1 MCVGVDRCTSNH
13 NIRYTLPEVRYQMPW
28 EIREDSY
35 FQLGSNFME
44 DFMEEGASDPGRQ
57 NMQDGGSVPK
67 KRDFQPSRPNGAA
80 FFPPVPSFSLL
91 SLSLVFPS
99 PSLALSLSPPFLP
112 LSPSLLVWILFH
124 LLTLLFLLLLL
135 FTFSLL
141 PPLPLLLLPP
151 FLLP

>member
-1 MCVGVDRCTSNH
+1 MCVRVDRCTSNH

-67 KRDFQPSRPNGAA
+67 KRGFQPSRPNGAA

-91 SLSLVFPS
+91 SLWFSKLLSPSSSSPSSSSSFPS
-99 PSLALSLSPPFLP
+99 PLDYLVIIDGLTISENQRETQNMNLEASLQ
-112 LSPSLLVWILFH
+112 LFCQTPH
-124 LLTLLFLLLLL
+124 LELK
-135 FTFSLL
+135 
-141 PPLPLLLLPP
+141 
-151 FLLP
+151 